1 MAPRHLL
8 SISSHDTTDEF
19 TATPSSFQC
28 NLLLTEEVKSSSSR
42 HGDGKIFRQDEVGSI
57 GIPTTSRSHTGDAS
71 HSRARSMSVSS
82 NRTDFTSI
90 TGTTVEVLPDEEV
103 HSQGKSLVKEGNS
116 SHPDEEHV
124 NEKQRRGSYYRSSRL
139 PSGGED
145 AVLYNRYKVLRTLL
159 IIVGGWVLLLSICFG
174 FKVLAVRYH
183 WHAPDALAEYINNNS
198 TASAQWFTFAGVFLG
213 ELALILWGHSISY
226 MAFRRLAYGKG
237 RTELLTLAAWNEMS
251 RAGYTL
257 SKRKPLWPVI
267 TIIIF
272 IGNTFL
278 PAGFSTLLTPKEM
291 IVTTPYGGHELDQLS
306 PGFAGAISFMPASTF
321 PNPANLSC
329 GSHFVSNFWTFSS
342 HPSTIFDPCPS
353 LDDVQTLISAGRAK
367 LEASINQSEPLF
379 KLPGSVTFIGGTG
392 GVASLGPL
400 GIIPW
405 GHWGSPPKGSPT
417 PKGYNYTYILE
428 QQGLTVDVR
437 CWQPK
442 KASEL
447 QILRTESTHIPH
459 LLKVTLDCNQEQAE
473 NDLEVSYHYIGSSS
487 IILKGCTGKNSKLQD
502 DPDTTIM
509 YFKDA
514 GASIYGTQGSE
525 LGGDL
530 LCELK
535 PRWTRN
541 NVEYQSRRNTIRVTL
556 VEGEDRTAP
565 NRLTGYHGELGP
577 GSQPFS
583 PTSEESKHRF
593 FQYYT
598 RLLTVQGALSAVGNA
613 FVFTSSLSAALN
625 ASDGRARD
633 YSLAT
638 SPPRPKLRTEAN
650 ATVPLLSNATTLH
663 TYQPVLL
670 NRTAHSVVTLQD
682 LNETVLFGKD
692 SAIQSLAAFN
702 ARVNAQR
709 VQTWIQPAQV
719 EIFIKGVFE
728 YAATSQRE
736 WFQHYAVDGGG
747 WYGSISESNGTRIV
761 KGQWKQETVG
771 WGESTQN
778 NSSLIY
784 YSLIPLLCFAMV
796 SIGMIIWSHWFDA
809 PRETPRAPDV
819 DPTDWLEAVVAS
831 AQGGLYK
838 AFPEPSLGT
847 HKGLLEAQKIRIRF
861 GHVYENEEEKP
872 KLGFVCV
879 D

>member
-8 SISSHDTTDEF
+8 TITSQDPTI
-19 TATPSSFQC
+19 
-28 NLLLTEEVKSSSSR
+28 NLQNKQFLTEEVRSSSSR
-42 HGDGKIFRQDEVGSI
+42 HGDGILFKKDEVGNVKR
-57 GIPTTSRSHTGDAS
+57 PNKVKFDLNTSTRM
-71 HSRARSMSVSS
+71 RSVSINS
-82 NRTDFTSI
+82 NRSDLTSM
-90 TGTTVEVLPDEEV
+90 TGTTVEVFSEEGPIQEKGTSLTEESQSSQPESIDEEE
-103 HSQGKSLVKEGNS
+103 KRIKER
-116 SHPDEEHV
+116 
-124 NEKQRRGSYYRSSRL
+124 QRHASYYRSSRL
-139 PSGGED
+139 PSGGKD
-145 AVLYNRYKVLRTLL
+145 AILYNRYRVLRALL
-159 IIVGGWVLLLSICFG
+159 IIIGGWFLLLSICFG
-174 FKVLAVRYH
+174 FKFLAVKYH
-183 WHAPDALAEYINNNS
+183 WHAPDGLAEYINNNS

-226 MAFRRLAYGKG
+226 MAFRRLAYGKR

-257 SKRKPLWPVI
+257 SKRRPLWPII

-272 IGNTFL
+272 VGNTFL
-278 PAGFSTLLTPKEM
+278 PAGFSTLLTPKQM
-291 IVTTPYGGHELDQLS
+291 VVTTPYSGHELDQLS

-392 GVASLGPL
+392 GVSSLGPL

-405 GHWGSPPKGSPT
+405 GLWSSPPKRSPT

-428 QQGLTVDVR
+428 QQGLTVDVH

-442 KASEL
+442 KEAEL
-447 QILRTESTHIPH
+447 QILKTESTHIPH
-459 LLKVTLDCNQEQAE
+459 LLKVILHCSHDADESDVE
-473 NDLEVSYHYIGSSS
+473 ISYHYIGSSS
-487 IILKGCTGKNSKLQD
+487 IILKGCTGKNAKLQD
-502 DPDTTIM
+502 DPDSTIM

-530 LCELK
+530 ICELK

-541 NVEYQSRRNTIRVTL
+541 NVVYSSRRNTIRVSL
-556 VEGEDRTAP
+556 VDGEDRTAA

-577 GSQPFS
+577 GTQPFS

-638 SPPRPKLRTEAN
+638 STPKLKSKNGTIS
-650 ATVPLLSNATTLH
+650 THSNTTTNLH
-663 TYQPVLL
+663 SSSYQPIL

-761 KGQWKQETVG
+761 KGKWQQETVG

-778 NSSLIY
+778 NSSFVY
-784 YSLIPLLCFAMV
+784 YSLIPLLCFAIT
-796 SIGMIIWSHWFDA
+796 SIGMILWSHWFDA

-819 DPTDWLEAVVAS
+819 DPTDWLEAVIAS
-831 AQGGLYK
+831 AQGDLYK

-847 HKGLLEAQKIRIRF
+847 HKGLVEAQKIRIRF

-872 KLGFVCV
+872 SLGFVCA

>member
-8 SISSHDTTDEF
+8 SISSHDTTDQLI
-19 TATPSSFQC
+19 ANPHNVHC
-28 NLLLTEEVKSSSSR
+28 KLLLTEEVKSSSSR
-42 HGDGKIFRQDEVGSI
+42 HGDGKVFRQDEADNI
-57 GIPTTSRSHTGDAS
+57 HRQTTSKYCSTETI
-71 HSRARSMSVSS
+71 HSRARSMSVNS
-82 NRTDFTSI
+82 NRSDFTSI
-90 TGTTVEVLPDEEV
+90 TGTTVEVLPEEG
-103 HSQGKSLVKEGNS
+103 HLQEKSLVEEDQPN
-116 SHPDEEHV
+116 DEDIS
-124 NEKQRRGSYYRSSRL
+124 EKQRRGSYYRSSRL
-139 PSGGED
+139 PSGGKD
-145 AVLYNRYKVLRTLL
+145 AVLYNRYRVIKSLFT
-159 IIVGGWVLLLSICFG
+159 IVGGWILLLSMCFG
-174 FKVLAVRYH
+174 FKVLAVKFNWY
-183 WHAPDALAEYINNNS
+183 APDTLAEYINNNS

-213 ELALILWGHSISY
+213 ELALILWGYSISY
-226 MAFRRLAYGKG
+226 MAFRRLAYGKR
-237 RTELLTLAAWNEMS
+237 RTEILTLAAWNEMS

-291 IVTTPYGGHELDQLS
+291 VVTTPYGGHELDQLS

-342 HPSTIFDPCPS
+342 HPSIIFDPCPS

-405 GHWGSPPKGSPT
+405 GQWNKPPKESPT
-417 PKGYNYTYILE
+417 PEGYNYTYILE
-428 QQGLTVDVR
+428 QQGLTCDVH

-447 QILRTESTHIPH
+447 KILRTESTHIPH
-459 LLKVTLDCNQEQAE
+459 LLKVTLDCNHESAE

-487 IILKGCTGKNSKLQD
+487 IILKGCTGKDAELQD

-535 PRWTRN
+535 PKWTRN
-541 NVEYQSRRNTIRVTL
+541 NVEYSSRKNTIRVSL

-577 GSQPFS
+577 GKQPFS
-583 PTSEESKHRF
+583 PTSEDSKHRF

-638 SPPRPKLRTEAN
+638 SPPRPKLRSEGNNTVSLFTEKN
-650 ATVPLLSNATTLH
+650 GTLRA
-663 TYQPVLL
+663 YQPVLL

-747 WYGSISESNGTRIV
+747 WYGSISEANGTRIV
-761 KGQWKQETVG
+761 KGTWRQETVG

-784 YSLIPLLCFAMV
+784 YSLIPLLCFAIV
-796 SIGMIIWSHWFDA
+796 SIGMILWSHWFDA
-809 PRETPRAPDV
+809 PRETPRAPDI